1 MADFPYV
8 SHRPFPADRLAVV
21 FGGSGFI
28 GRHVVR
34 GLVKRGW
41 RVRVAVRRPDLANFL
56 QPIGVVGQI
65 NAVQANL
72 RFPASIDA
80 ALVGADAAINLVG
93 VKKQRGA
100 QRFDAVHVEGAAA
113 LAHAAAARGLPF
125 VHMSGIGA
133 DAGSPSPYIASKG
146 RGEQAVRAAEP
157 AAIVLRPS
165 IVFGPEDDFFNRFGL
180 LACYSPALPLFG
192 GGRTKLQPVY
202 VGDVAEAAAR
212 ALEDEG
218 ARGRTYE
225 LGGPEIMT
233 FRQVVEFVCR
243 TAERRRIFVNTPFP
257 LAAGLAAVTEFAD
270 RISFGF
276 FPKALTMTRDDIAL
290 LRTDNVVS
298 PEAIAAGLTLA
309 GLGIEPEAVEAIA
322 PAYLYRFRRSG
333 QYADS
338 RFA

>member
-1 MADFPYV
+1 MADFAYV

-28 GRHVVR
+28 GRHVIR
-34 GLVKRGW
+34 ALVKRGW

-65 NAVQANL
+65 NSVQANL
-72 RFPASIDA
+72 RFPDSIEA

-100 QRFDAVHVEGAAA
+100 QRFDAVHVDGAAA
-113 LAHAAAARGLPF
+113 LARAVAARGLPL

-133 DAGSPSPYIASKG
+133 NPASPSAYIASKAK
-146 RGEQAVRAAEP
+146 GEAAIRAAAP
-157 AAIVLRPS
+157 SAIVLRPS
-165 IVFGPEDDFFNRFGL
+165 IVFGPEDDFFNRFAL
-180 LACYSPALPLFG
+180 LARYSPVLPVFG
-192 GGRTKLQPVY
+192 GGATRLQPVY

-212 ALEDEG
+212 LLEIESAAG
-218 ARGRTYE
+218 HAYE

-233 FRQVVEFVCR
+233 LRQVVEFVCR
-243 TAERRRIFVNTPFP
+243 VAERRRILVSVPFG
-257 LAAGLAAVTEFAD
+257 LAAGLAGLTEFVD
-270 RISFGF
+270 SISLGF
-276 FPKALTMTRDDIAL
+276 FPKALAMSRDDIAL

-309 GLGIEPEAVEAIA
+309 GLGIDAEGVEAVA

-333 QYADS
+333 QFADG